1 LAKRKTARQKRT
13 RVARPSPVASPP
25 APTVASPPPAA
36 PTSSGT
42 DELRAE
48 YQYVLTDLKR
58 IGITTAAMFAL
69 LVVLAL
75 VIT

>member
-1 LAKRKTARQKRT
+1 
-13 RVARPSPVASPP
+13 
-25 APTVASPPPAA
+25 
-36 PTSSGT
+36 
-42 DELRAE
+42 
-48 YQYVLTDLKR
+48 VLTDLKR